1 LAGSAAA
8 ALPFVAVAARAATK
22 RHLAEYLGHCYL
34 KVMLKFEGAALL
46 GEVIATAWLVIALI
60 GFSIRRST
68 PWLICAAFGAMMLL
82 TTVIMITD
90 ASA

>member
-1 LAGSAAA
+1 
-8 ALPFVAVAARAATK
+8 
-22 RHLAEYLGHCYL
+22 
-34 KVMLKFEGAALL
+34 MLKFQGAALL

-68 PWLICAAFGAMMLL
+68 PWLVCAAFAAIVLF
-82 TTVIMITD
+82 TTVIVIAD